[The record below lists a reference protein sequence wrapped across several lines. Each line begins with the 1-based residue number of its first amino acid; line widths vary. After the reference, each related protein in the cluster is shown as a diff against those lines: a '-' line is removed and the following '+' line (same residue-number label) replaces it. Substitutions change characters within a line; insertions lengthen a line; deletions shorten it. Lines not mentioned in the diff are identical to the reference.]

1 MNATRIATRCAGC
14 NEPLQ
19 IKMPMVGKQVRCSA
33 CGISFVAADVFFS
46 GQLSGHRALLVESSQ
61 AGAPAVAAEP
71 VEPQSSV
78 AGLAAL
84 LEMGAGAA
92 APMRQPARTPA
103 RKKRWPRMLA
113 MNLAISGV
121 TALGVWMVSTTLT
134 NYAIV
139 RWTVDDALLESRFQ
153 FFVDDQ
159 PVELQKAVTEQR
171 LKPGRHTLTVVDKGS
186 ELQRSEFSLTAKEIL
201 TYHVH
206 TEKITIEGGGR

>member
-19 IKMPMVGKQVRCSA
+19 IKMPMVGKHVRCSA

-46 GQLSGHRALLVESSQ
+46 GQLSGHRALLDETSQ
-61 AGAPAVAAEP
+61 ASAPTVAAEP
-71 VEPQSSV
+71 AEPQTSA

-84 LEMGAGAA
+84 LEVGAGTA
-92 APMRQPARTPA
+92 APVRQPARKSG
-103 RKKRWPRMLA
+103 RRKRWPRMLA

-121 TALGVWMVSTTLT
+121 TALGVWLVSTTLT

-139 RWTVDDALLESRFQ
+139 RWNVDDALLENRFQ

-159 PVELQKAVTEQR
+159 PVELQKTVTEQR
-171 LKPGRHTLTVVDKGS
+171 LKPGRHTLTVLDEGNQ
-186 ELQRSEFSLTAKEIL
+186 LQRSEFSLTAKEIL